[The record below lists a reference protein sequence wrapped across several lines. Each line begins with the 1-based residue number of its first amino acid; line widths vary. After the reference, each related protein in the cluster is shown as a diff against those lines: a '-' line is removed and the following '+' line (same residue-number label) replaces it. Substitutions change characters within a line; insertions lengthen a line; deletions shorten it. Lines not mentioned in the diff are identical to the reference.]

1 MKESTIIKN
10 PVLRNKVNAKI
21 YNPAGDI
28 VKEIQEQNLPEQAGG
43 GTPTVV
49 VGVISAVTA
58 VTNLAFSID
67 QAITKYYACSLVY
80 TYSAECRS
88 DGRSCRMR

>member
-43 GTPTVV
+43 GTL
-49 VGVISAVTA
+49 GVISAITA

-67 QAITKYYACSLVY
+67 QAITKYYACSLVF